1 MDPNGELQSQGLRR
15 PNRGGNKADLDPV
28 DVLSQE
34 TRDLSI
40 SNNNDKTKAETNAIL
55 ASTNLNVAAREF
67 VPQRN
72 LTQSTIPVVSD
83 PNPGV
88 SYYTNGSGDHHHHQ
102 WNANQASYHDDVK
115 DGEVELDDYFA
126 LSELKEFIDQ
136 VSSMPHLYDS
146 NIDNLTDVLNSCID
160 EDEDIVLQ
168 CIVNNIV
175 DQAILDSNFR
185 YSGVRLC
192 EHLISNLNIR
202 KAKGNFKEELMSRCQ
217 REHMRRNTLVKSSDG
232 SYLRGVTLVI
242 ADLYTRLHE
251 QQLIDSI
258 PDLVETLLNNPS
270 PDNVKTSCQ
279 VLKVS

>member
-1 MDPNGELQSQGLRR
+1 MDSSGDSFPNNSGGGRGLRK
-15 PNRGGNKADLDPV
+15 PGQPRGSKAELDPV
-28 DVLSQE
+28 EVLTQQ
-34 TRDLSI
+34 TTDLSI
-40 SNNNDKTKAETNAIL
+40 SNNNDKTNTETPA
-55 ASTNLNVAAREF
+55 ASLNLNPCAREF
-67 VPQRN
+67 VPRFV
-72 LTQSTIPVVSD
+72 L
-83 PNPGV
+83 PGTAQV
-88 SYYTNGSGDHHHHQ
+88 EQPRYVTNGSQ
-102 WNANQASYHDDVK
+102 WHASTSYHDEAK
-115 DGEVELDDYFA
+115 DAEVELDDYFA

-136 VSSMPHLYDS
+136 VSSMPHLYDA
-146 NIDNLTDVLNSCID
+146 NVDNLTEVLNSCID

-192 EHLISNLNIR
+192 EHLISNLNI
-202 KAKGNFKEELMSRCQ
+202 KNAKGNFKEELMSRCQ

-251 QQLIDSI
+251 PQLIDSI

-279 VLKVS
+279 VLKVSSS